1 MAGPLAR
8 SEEVLSHLWEGA
20 GLAGDRVWEG
30 KGHVATRPDTPA
42 FRTYHPVDVLSSK
55 HSRKNA
61 CGSLPPHEEKQEGT
75 PLSTLVWHDCS
86 RSFPTAHS
94 SHLQLTALVL
104 GGGK

>member
-30 KGHVATRPDTPA
+30 KGHVAMRPDTPA
-42 FRTYHPVDVLSSK
+42 FCTTPVDVLSSK

-61 CGSLPPHEEKQEGT
+61 L
-75 PLSTLVWHDCS
+75 W
-86 RSFPTAHS
+86 FPAS
-94 SHLQLTALVL
+94 S
-104 GGGK
+104 